1 MARFDVDE
9 DLVRKLSSLLNE
21 TGLTEIEY
29 SKGEEHIRVSRSI
42 GLSSAAVLASE
53 VPIAAAAAGAPADD
67 KAAAALQGLVI
78 AAPMVGTVYLS
89 PEPGAAAFVR
99 VGDAVEAGQTLLLI
113 EAMKTY
119 NDVRAPR
126 AGKVLRVLVS
136 DATPVEYGE
145 ALLVLD

>member
-1 MARFDVDE
+1 MGRFDVDE
-9 DLVRKLSSLLNE
+9 DLVRKLSSLLAE
-21 TGLTEIEY
+21 TGLTELEY
-29 SKGEEHIRVSRSI
+29 AKGEERIRVSR
-42 GLSSAAVLASE
+42 GV
-53 VPIAAAAAGAPADD
+53 AAAAGAALPAEAPSAAAARAGDD
-67 KAAAALQGLVI
+67 KAAAASVQGLVV
-78 AAPMVGTVYLS
+78 AAPMVGTVYMS

-99 VGDAVEAGQTLLLI
+99 VGDTVAAGQTLLLI

-126 AGKVLRVLVS
+126 AGKVVRILVS